1 MAIGRKNISVIS
13 SNSSVQSAKT
23 ESDIDQKKTSE
34 LFHVKFIVKHTKVDT
49 LFDSGSQV
57 NIIYE
62 SIVKRMGLNTT
73 LIKFHNH

>member
-1 MAIGRKNISVIS
+1 MAVGRKNISVIS
-13 SNSSVQSAKT
+13 SNSLVQSAKT
-23 ESDIDQKKTSE
+23 ESDIDQKKMSE
-34 LFHVKFIVKHTKVDT
+34 LFHVRFIVKHTKVDT
-49 LFDSGSQV
+49 LFDNGSQV